1 MNTLVQARQ
10 DHQAPQDLKDIHD
23 PQDLKDIQYP
33 QDLNVILEPQD
44 HQDPQD
50 LKDIQDPQAF
60 QDPQVISY
68 KVALYSGIG
77 LSTDLK
83 KRKGVVGT
91 DYSPIL
97 TSICG

>member
-1 MNTLVQARQ
+1 MLRMASERYTIPNLYIFRLCKNSQSSLNTLVQTRQ
-10 DHQAPQDLKDIHD
+10 DHQVPQDLKDIHD

-33 QDLNVILEPQD
+33 QDLKVIQDPQD

-68 KVALYSGIG
+68 KVALYS
-77 LSTDLK
+77 K
-83 KRKGVVGT
+83 V
-91 DYSPIL
+91 
-97 TSICG
+97 